1 MNNLLNTLLEEKEKL
16 DKLYQMEEQHRKRIH
31 ENLDTLTIDQIKEM
45 SLEDKILL
53 RETFLLSIDDMKM
66 REALYIEIRRGLIK
80 ENGAAIHYPFL
91 NELTFL
97 TKEQIYEF
105 DGFVA
110 RMRNLNALYKDLAE
124 TEFNNTSQEVAEY
137 DNTEYKT
144 MELTDDQWKQII
156 DMLVEHKVG
165 KCMLKISTCA
175 SGDTCWIDQTEYEKV
190 RSGNASEEEKEELYD
205 QIHEN
210 TCGYCEVSM
219 CCEDLGY
226 SNFMDEIKIY
236 GLIFRKDQKE

>member
-1 MNNLLNTLLEEKEKL
+1 MNGLLNTLLEEKEKL
-16 DKLYQMEEQHRKRIH
+16 DELYRIEEQHRKRIH

-53 RETFLLSIDDMKM
+53 RKTFLLSIDDMKM

-137 DNTEYKT
+137 DNTEYKA

-165 KCMLKISTCA
+165 KCMLKISACA
-175 SGDTCWIDQTEYEKV
+175 SGDTCCIDQTEYEKV

-226 SNFMDEIKIY
+226 SNFMDEIKIC

>member
-1 MNNLLNTLLEEKEKL
+1 
-16 DKLYQMEEQHRKRIH
+16 MEEQHRKKIH
-31 ENLDTLTIDQIKEM
+31 ENLDTLTIDQIKKM

-53 RETFLLSIDDMKM
+53 RKTFLLSIDDMKM
-66 REALYIEIRRGLIK
+66 RKALYIEIRRGLIK

-124 TEFNNTSQEVAEY
+124 TEFNNTSVAEY
-137 DNTEYKT
+137 DNTEYKS
-144 MELTDDQWKQII
+144 MELTEEQWKQII
-156 DMLVEHKVG
+156 EMFVEHKIG
-165 KCMLKISTCA
+165 KCMLKISACA

-190 RSGNASEEEKEELYD
+190 RSGNASEEEKEELCD

-210 TCGYCEVSM
+210 TCGYCEISM
-219 CCEDLGY
+219 CCEDFDY
-226 SNFMDEIKIY
+226 SNFMDEIKIC

>member
-16 DKLYQMEEQHRKRIH
+16 DKLYQMEEQHRKKIH

-53 RETFLLSIDDMKM
+53 RKTFLLSIDDMKM

-137 DNTEYKT
+137 DNTEYKS
-144 MELTDDQWKQII
+144 MELTEEQWKQII

-165 KCMLKISTCA
+165 KCMLKISACT

-226 SNFMDEIKIY
+226 SNFMDEIKIC

>member
-1 MNNLLNTLLEEKEKL
+1 M
-16 DKLYQMEEQHRKRIH
+16 
-31 ENLDTLTIDQIKEM
+31 
-45 SLEDKILL
+45 
-53 RETFLLSIDDMKM
+53 
-66 REALYIEIRRGLIK
+66 
-80 ENGAAIHYPFL
+80 
-91 NELTFL
+91 

-137 DNTEYKT
+137 DNTEYKS
-144 MELTDDQWKQII
+144 MELTEEQWKQII
-156 DMLVEHKVG
+156 DMFVEHNVG
-165 KCMLKISTCA
+165 KCMLKISACA

-226 SNFMDEIKIY
+226 SNFMDEIKIC